1 MSDLHDTPH
10 ATGRVVVVEDDPLQA
25 ESLAFILRQ
34 EGYVVELAA
43 TGAEALAVARS
54 QPAPDTVLLDVALP
68 DLSGV
73 EVARR
78 LRAGSNVPIIMLTAR
93 RNEIDK
99 ITGLDAGADDYV
111 TKPFSHGELLA
122 RIRAQIRR
130 GPVARGSTTIQTA
143 HGVYTVGALRIDVGM
158 RRLTRDDRV
167 IEVSAREFDILRLL
181 AESAGRVVERQ
192 QLFAS
197 VWGPSFYG
205 DERALDVYIRM
216 IRKKIEPDP
225 SRPTYLHTVRGVGYR
240 LGFE

>member
-1 MSDLHDTPH
+1 MSDPHDNAP
-10 ATGRVVVVEDDPLQA
+10 ASARVVVVEDDPLQA

-34 EGYVVELAA
+34 EGYIVELAA
-43 TGAEALAVARS
+43 TGAEGLAAVARS

-130 GPVARGSTTIQTA
+130 GSVGAAAAEVA
-143 HGVYTVGALRIDVGM
+143 HGVYTLGRPRVYAGM
-158 RRLTRDDRV
+158 RRLTRDARRV
-167 IEVSAREFDILRLL
+167 DLS
-181 AESAGRVVERQ
+181 
-192 QLFAS
+192 
-197 VWGPSFYG
+197 GPCVG
-205 DERALDVYIRM
+205 
-216 IRKKIEPDP
+216 
-225 SRPTYLHTVRGVGYR
+225 LH
-240 LGFE
+240 